1 MRYLILTVALLIG
14 VVPET
19 VQAQIGGRATH
30 GSHGGTRNFQISM
43 PQLRL
48 LIREVVREV
57 VRETHTSRAGATSR
71 STKKTIDQL
80 TSAVERHRLC
90 GPLCDWFETALKV
103 VDCVVVKEVAIPNQ
117 QAVVSASH
125 GNVMNF
131 SLATAK
137 ASGAKQRK
145 IGANIPSA
153 PSNLPC

>member
-57 VRETHTSRAGATSR
+57 VRETHTSGLVRQAVRLKKPLINLRPPWNGA
-71 STKKTIDQL
+71 
-80 TSAVERHRLC
+80 ELC
-90 GPLCDWFETALKV
+90 GPLCDWFETALKA

-137 ASGAKQRK
+137 ASGAK
-145 IGANIPSA
+145 
-153 PSNLPC
+153 

>member
-57 VRETHTSRAGATSR
+57 VRETHA
-71 STKKTIDQL
+71 
-80 TSAVERHRLC
+80 RL
-90 GPLCDWFETALKV
+90 V
-103 VDCVVVKEVAIPNQ
+103 R
-117 QAVVSASH
+117 QAVRLKKPLINLRPPWNGSSA
-125 GNVMNF
+125 G
-131 SLATAK
+131 
-137 ASGAKQRK
+137 
-145 IGANIPSA
+145 PSA
-153 PSNLPC
+153 IGS